1 MDDLKI
7 NNIKKKFIDTKEK
20 FTYLF
25 GLLIDDNLRKYTED
39 REISSLFEIDSTLD
53 MLNISVSTVIT
64 NIEMFDNVGILSNNI
79 MDNNNDNI
87 MDYSDD
93 SFNNTY
99 NDFKTSSKS
108 FFSNTNN
115 SFNLD
120 SKVKRETE
128 YKTENED
135 DEVFN
140 YMSSFVSSLGNNNK
154 VPKVLLPMILYTY
167 MKLDPES
174 ILNKEQKEYTEQIP
188 VNEEHTYDIL
198 KGKFKTNLN
207 EENDSEEFNDDS
219 DSDESVIGSGVEDLD

>member
-1 MDDLKI
+1 
-7 NNIKKKFIDTKEK
+7 
-20 FTYLF
+20 
-25 GLLIDDNLRKYTED
+25 
-39 REISSLFEIDSTLD
+39 
-53 MLNISVSTVIT
+53 
-64 NIEMFDNVGILSNNI
+64 
-79 MDNNNDNI
+79 